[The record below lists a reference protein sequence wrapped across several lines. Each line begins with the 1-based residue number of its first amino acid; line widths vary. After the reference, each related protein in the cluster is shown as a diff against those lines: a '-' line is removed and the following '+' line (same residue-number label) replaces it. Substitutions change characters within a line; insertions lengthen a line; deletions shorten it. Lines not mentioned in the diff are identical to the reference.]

1 MQLRWEKYVVL
12 MGILCTVL
20 SCGTTD
26 ADRGALMRRF
36 NEIAAGKSAQ
46 IGVAV
51 IMDGT
56 DTLTFNNDTRYPML
70 SVFKLHQ
77 AVAAIRYCGKHNLPL
92 ETPIRIMPDDLPE
105 GTHSP
110 LRDKYPQGDVELTI
124 RELME
129 YTLQL
134 SDNNACDILFQH
146 TGGVVA
152 TDAEIRSLGL
162 DSFAITATERD
173 MHADWRLCYDN
184 WTTPLEAA
192 KLVDMLFTR
201 RLADKAAQDFIINTM
216 KGCTTGN
223 DRLAAPLLHTPATI
237 GHKTGSSGTL
247 SDGLIPATNDVGF
260 VLLPDGRRYSIAVFV
275 KDSREDAAITAGIIA
290 DISEAVYR
298 YAQSR

>member
-1 MQLRWEKYVVL
+1 MQLRWEKCVAL
-12 MGILCTVL
+12 MCILCTVL
-20 SCGTTD
+20 SCGTAD
-26 ADRGALMRRF
+26 ADRATLMRCLSD
-36 NEIAAGKSAQ
+36 ITAGKSAQ
-46 IGVAV
+46 VGVAV

-56 DTLTFNNDTRYPML
+56 DTLTFNNNTRYPML

-77 AVAAIRYCGKHNLPL
+77 AVAVIRYCGKHSLSL
-92 ETPIRIMPDDLPE
+92 ETSIRIMPDDLPE
-105 GTHSP
+105 GTYSP
-110 LRDKYPQGDVELTI
+110 LRDKYPQGNVELTI
-124 RELME
+124 RELLE
-129 YTLQL
+129 YTLQQ
-134 SDNNACDILFQH
+134 SDNNACDILFRH
-146 TGGVVA
+146 TGGVTA

-201 RLADKAAQDFIINTM
+201 RLADKAAQDFIIDTM

-223 DRLAAPLLHTPATI
+223 DRLAAPLLHAPATI

-247 SDGLIPATNDVGF
+247 PDGLMPATNDVGF
-260 VLLPDGRRYSIAVFV
+260 VLLPNGRRYSIAVFV
-275 KDSREDAAITAGIIA
+275 KDSRESSAATAKIIA
-290 DISEAVYR
+290 DISEAVYH